1 VALPGITHAF
11 VLRSP
16 VAHAHIKRID
26 TAAARRMPGVLFVAT
41 GEDVRATTTG
51 GAAAGIG

>member
-1 VALPGITHAF
+1 MSYTF

-26 TAAARRMPGVLFVAT
+26 TTAAAYH
-41 GEDVRATTTG
+41 VRQ
-51 GAAAGIG
+51 